1 MLTNISIIIPINTEP
16 NIPKGIRPAPITIPA
31 DIDQNKNAISRGSFI
46 ADLNLTIDNAPTI
59 PSDKITLE
67 VIARIINV
75 VIKVIATKDIPKLSE
90 YITPLNVFL

>member
-1 MLTNISIIIPINTEP
+1 MIEVLFDQYQRYKKTQEIINELRNKEEKFNILEVGANEH
-16 NIPKGIRPAPITIPA
+16 
-31 DIDQNKNAISRGSFI
+31 KNLEKF
-46 ADLNLTIDNAPTI
+46 L